1 MNLLYQDLNN
11 EEKMI
16 SFWIILT
23 GALVAVS
30 AGLLGCFLVLRR
42 MSMVGDAISHA
53 VLPGI
58 VIAFLISG
66 NREPLTILIGASIL
80 GLLTTFIIEY
90 LHKKA
95 KVQGDAAIGVTYTFL
110 FAVGVILLSL
120 FAGQV
125 DIDQDCV
132 LYGEIAYVPIDT
144 WITASGINLGPR
156 PIYLLGG
163 LLIVIVLFIIFFY
176 KQLSLTAFDPGF
188 ASAIGISTVL
198 WHYLL
203 MGLVSITTVVSF
215 ESVGAILIINFL
227 IGPPAIAYL
236 ITKSLKRMLIYTVII
251 GILIAFFG
259 YQIAAYLDVSVAGCM
274 AVTTGIIFGFCFI
287 YTRYNSKM
295 KKKYIELSG
304 IPQAVKTV

>member
-1 MNLLYQDLNN
+1 
-11 EEKMI
+11 MI

-58 VIAFLISG
+58 VIAFLVSG

-80 GLLTTFIIEY
+80 GLVTTFIIEY
-90 LHKKA
+90 LSKKA

-110 FAVGVILLSL
+110 FAIGIILLSL

-144 WITASGINLGPR
+144 LITESGVNMGPR
-156 PIYLLGG
+156 PVYLLGT
-163 LLIVIVLFIIFFY
+163 LLIVIIVFIVLFY

-203 MGLVSITTVVSF
+203 MSLVSITTVISF
-215 ESVGAILIINFL
+215 QSVGAILIINFL

-236 ITKSLKRMLIYTVII
+236 ITHSLKRMLIYTVII
-251 GILIAFFG
+251 GILIAIIG
-259 YQIAAYLDVSVAGCM
+259 YYIAAYFDVSVAGSM
-274 AVTTGIIFGFCFI
+274 AVTTGILFAMCFMYKTFNEKI
-287 YTRYNSKM
+287 
-295 KKKYIELSG
+295 KKKDVMMDSPIEPILNEG
-304 IPQAVKTV
+304 NI

>member
-1 MNLLYQDLNN
+1 
-11 EEKMI
+11 MI

-66 NREPLTILIGASIL
+66 NREPLTVLIGAGIL

-110 FAVGVILLSL
+110 FAIGIILLSL

-144 WITASGINLGPR
+144 IITASGVNLGPK
-156 PIYLLGG
+156 PVYLLGG
-163 LLIVIVLFIIFFY
+163 LLVVILLFIVVFY

-188 ASAIGISTVL
+188 ASAIGISTVI

-203 MGLVSITTVVSF
+203 MGLVSVTTVVSF
-215 ESVGAILIINFL
+215 QSVGAILIINFL
-227 IGPPAIAYL
+227 IGPPSIAYL
-236 ITKSLKRMLIYTVII
+236 LTGSLKRMLIYTVII
-251 GILIAFFG
+251 GTLIAFFG
-259 YQIAAYLDVSVAGCM
+259 YHIAAYLNVSIAGCM
-274 AVTTGIIFGFCFI
+274 AVTTGIIFVISFF
-287 YTRYNSKM
+287 YTHYNTRVR
-295 KKKYIELSG
+295 KKDL
-304 IPQAVKTV
+304 VMNKTSQPVETI

>member
-1 MNLLYQDLNN
+1 
-11 EEKMI
+11 MI

-42 MSMVGDAISHA
+42 MSMIGDAISHA

-66 NREPLTILIGASIL
+66 NREPLTILIGASAL
-80 GLLTTFIIEY
+80 GLITTFIIEY
-90 LHKKA
+90 LHKKV

-110 FAVGVILLSL
+110 FAIGVILISF

-144 WITASGINLGPR
+144 LITESGINIGPR
-156 PIYLLGG
+156 PVYLIGT
-163 LLIVIVLFIIFFY
+163 LLIIIVIFITLFF
-176 KQLSLTAFDPGF
+176 KQLSLTAFDPAF
-188 ASAIGISTVL
+188 ATAIGISTVL

-203 MGLVSITTVVSF
+203 MGLVSVTTVISF
-215 ESVGAILIINFL
+215 QSVGAILIINFL

-236 ITKSLKRMLIYTVII
+236 LTESLKRMLLYTVIT
-251 GILIAFFG
+251 GILISFFG
-259 YQIAAYLDVSVAGCM
+259 YQIAAYLDVSVAGSM
-274 AVTTGIIFGFCFI
+274 AVTTGIIFAICFL
-287 YTRYNSKM
+287 YTTYT
-295 KKKYIELSG
+295 KKIKKRNLGLIQLQQT
-304 IPQAVKTV
+304 IDPT

>member
-1 MNLLYQDLNN
+1 
-11 EEKMI
+11 MI

-42 MSMVGDAISHA
+42 MSMIGDAISHA

-58 VIAFLISG
+58 VIAFLVSG
-66 NREPLTILIGASIL
+66 NREPLTVLIGASAL

-90 LHKKA
+90 LSKKV
-95 KVQGDAAIGVTYTFL
+95 KVQGDAAIGITYTFL
-110 FAVGVILLSL
+110 FAVGIILLSL

-144 WITASGINLGPR
+144 IITDSGINMGPR
-156 PIYLLGG
+156 PVYLLGT
-163 LLIVIVLFIIFFY
+163 LLIVIVVFIVLFY
-176 KQLSLTAFDPGF
+176 KQLSITAFDPGF

-203 MGLVSITTVVSF
+203 MGLVSITTVISF

-227 IGPPAIAYL
+227 IGPPSIAYL
-236 ITKSLKRMLIYTVII
+236 LTKSLKRMLLLTVAI
-251 GILIAFFG
+251 GILISFIG
-259 YQIAAYLDVSVAGCM
+259 YHIALYLDVSVAGSM
-274 AVTTGIIFGFCFI
+274 AVTTGILFASCLGYKAIVKKS
-287 YTRYNSKM
+287 TRQNLLTKQPL
-295 KKKYIELSG
+295 ETLE
-304 IPQAVKTV
+304 TV

>member
-1 MNLLYQDLNN
+1 
-11 EEKMI
+11 MI

-42 MSMVGDAISHA
+42 MSMIGDAISHA

-58 VIAFLISG
+58 VIAFLVSG
-66 NREPLTILIGASIL
+66 SREPLAILIGASVL
-80 GLLTTFIIEY
+80 GLVTTFIIEY

-144 WITASGINLGPR
+144 LMTASGVNLGPR
-156 PIYLLGG
+156 PVYLIGG
-163 LLIVIVLFIIFFY
+163 LLIIIVLFIVFFF

-203 MGLVSITTVVSF
+203 MGLVSVTTVVSF
-215 ESVGAILIINFL
+215 QSVGAILIINFL
-227 IGPPAIAYL
+227 IGPPSIAYL
-236 ITKSLKRMLIYTVII
+236 ITHSLKRMLVYTVII
-251 GILIAFFG
+251 GILVAFFG
-259 YQIAAYLDVSVAGCM
+259 YHIAAFFDVSVAGSM
-274 AVTTGIIFGFCFI
+274 AVTTGIIFAVCFL
-287 YTRYNSKM
+287 YKTLTAKF
-295 KKKYIELSG
+295 KKRNLLEIHPTEPVFNEG
-304 IPQAVKTV
+304 NI

>member
-1 MNLLYQDLNN
+1 
-11 EEKMI
+11 MI

-42 MSMVGDAISHA
+42 MSMIGDAISHA

-58 VIAFLISG
+58 VIAFLVSG
-66 NREPLTILIGASIL
+66 NREPLTVLIGASAL
-80 GLLTTFIIEY
+80 GLLTAFIIEY
-90 LHKKA
+90 LSKNV
-95 KVQGDAAIGVTYTFL
+95 KVQGDAAIGITYTFL
-110 FAVGVILLSL
+110 FAVGIILLSI

-144 WITASGINLGPR
+144 IITDSGINMGPR
-156 PIYLLGG
+156 PIYLLGT
-163 LLIVIVLFIIFFY
+163 LLIVIVVFIALFY
-176 KQLSLTAFDPGF
+176 KQLSITAFDPGF

-203 MGLVSITTVVSF
+203 MGLVSITTVISF

-227 IGPPAIAYL
+227 IGPPSIAYL
-236 ITKSLKRMLIYTVII
+236 LTKSLKRMLLLTVGI
-251 GILIAFFG
+251 GILISFIG
-259 YQIAAYLDVSVAGCM
+259 YYIALYLDVSVAGSM
-274 AVTTGIIFGFCFI
+274 AVTTGILFASCLSYKAIV
-287 YTRYNSKM
+287 
-295 KKKYIELSG
+295 KKSTGRNLLTNQPLE
-304 IPQAVKTV
+304 TV

>member
-1 MNLLYQDLNN
+1 
-11 EEKMI
+11 MI

-58 VIAFLISG
+58 VIAFLVSG

-90 LHKKA
+90 LSKKA

-110 FAVGVILLSL
+110 FAVGIILLSL

-144 WITASGINLGPR
+144 LITKSGINMGPR
-156 PIYLLGG
+156 PVYLLGT
-163 LLIVIVLFIIFFY
+163 LLIVIVVFIIMFY
-176 KQLSLTAFDPGF
+176 KQLSLTAFDPAF

-203 MGLVSITTVVSF
+203 MSLVSITTVISF
-215 ESVGAILIINFL
+215 QSVGAILIINFL

-236 ITKSLKRMLIYTVII
+236 ITHSLKRMLIYTAII
-251 GILIAFFG
+251 GVLIAIIG
-259 YQIAAYLDVSVAGCM
+259 YYIAAYFDVSVAGSM
-274 AVTTGIIFGFCFI
+274 AVTTGILFAICFI
-287 YTRYNSKM
+287 YKAVIERINKNSM
-295 KKKYIELSG
+295 MVSPLEPILDEG
-304 IPQAVKTV
+304 NI

>member
-1 MNLLYQDLNN
+1 
-11 EEKMI
+11 MI

-42 MSMVGDAISHA
+42 MSMIGDAISHA

-66 NREPLTILIGASIL
+66 NREPLTILIGASVL
-80 GLLTTFIIEY
+80 GLVTTFIIEY
-90 LHKKA
+90 LNKKA

-110 FAVGVILLSL
+110 FAIGVILLSL

-144 WITASGINLGPR
+144 LITESGINMGPR
-156 PIYLLGG
+156 PVYLLGA
-163 LLIVIVLFIIFFY
+163 LLIIIVLFIVLFF

-227 IGPPAIAYL
+227 IGPPSIAYL
-236 ITKSLKRMLIYTVII
+236 ITDNLKKMLLYTVIL
-251 GILIAFFG
+251 GIAIAFFG
-259 YQIAAYLDVSVAGCM
+259 YHIAAFFDVSVAGSM
-274 AVTTGIIFGFCFI
+274 AVTTGIIFAICFI
-287 YTRYNSKM
+287 YKTFMGRIG
-295 KKKYIELSG
+295 KKNILNTQITNPVES
-304 IPQAVKTV
+304 I

>member
-1 MNLLYQDLNN
+1 
-11 EEKMI
+11 MI

-42 MSMVGDAISHA
+42 MSMIGDAISHA

-66 NREPLTILIGASIL
+66 NREPLTILIGASVL
-80 GLLTTFIIEY
+80 GLITTFIIEY
-90 LHKKA
+90 LNKKA

-110 FAVGVILLSL
+110 FAIGVILLSL

-144 WITASGINLGPR
+144 LITESGINMGPR
-156 PIYLLGG
+156 PVYLLGT
-163 LLIVIVLFIIFFY
+163 LLIIIVLFIALFF

-203 MGLVSITTVVSF
+203 MGFVSITTVISF

-227 IGPPAIAYL
+227 IGPPSIAYL
-236 ITKSLKRMLIYTVII
+236 ITDNLKKMLLYTVIL
-251 GILIAFFG
+251 GIAIAFFG
-259 YQIAAYLDVSVAGCM
+259 YHIAAFFDVSVAGSM
-274 AVTTGIIFGFCFI
+274 AVTTGIIFAICFI
-287 YTRYNSKM
+287 YKTFMGRIRKKNILDTQIANS
-295 KKKYIELSG
+295 IESS
-304 IPQAVKTV
+304 